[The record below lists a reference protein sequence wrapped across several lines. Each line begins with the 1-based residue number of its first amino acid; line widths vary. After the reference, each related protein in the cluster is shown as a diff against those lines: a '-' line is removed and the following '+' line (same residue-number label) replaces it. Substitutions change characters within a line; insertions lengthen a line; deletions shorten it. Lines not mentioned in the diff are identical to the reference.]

1 MEVIFCASEDLW
13 NSNPCVGRASLLARD
28 GEKRPHSVVDP
39 LGQVP
44 PVRRAL
50 RPPDFHSTMTP
61 WHRSRTFRLSITLG
75 LTVSFFIV
83 ELIVGNVT
91 QSTSL
96 VADSFHMLSDVLA
109 LIVAI
114 VAIRV
119 LRSTC
124 PTPATLRSRAGS
136 GLTLAALLSLGCSLG
151 RARVI
156 DGQEALEAQ
165 HLWLGPNGGPRRPHQ
180 LGLPH
185 CALLFHHRRSP
196 HAAGAARRFV
206 ARAMPTCGASV
217 RRLNRLRRSTQPPHP
232 SWRHIEIESPKLVL
246 IVGAVGL
253 GINLFSMLLFHGT
266 ARVPGNAPSS
276 SHADTRRSRHDT
288 TRRHRHI
295 WRARP

>member
-1 MEVIFCASEDLW
+1 
-13 NSNPCVGRASLLARD
+13 
-28 GEKRPHSVVDP
+28 
-39 LGQVP
+39 
-44 PVRRAL
+44 
-50 RPPDFHSTMTP
+50 MTP

-83 ELIVGNVT
+83 ELIVGNLT

-119 LRSTC
+119 RRNAR
-124 PTPATLRSRAGS
+124 PTPVRLPSRGAG

-151 RARVI
+151 RARVV

-165 HLWLGPNGGPRRPHQ
+165 YLWLGPHGSPRRAHQ

-185 CALLFHHRRSP
+185 CTMLFHHRRSP
-196 HAAGAARRFV
+196 DAAGAARRFV
-206 ARAMPTCGASV
+206 ARATSACVASV
-217 RRLNRLRRSTQPPHP
+217 RRLTLCRTSARRARPPCGHT
-232 SWRHIEIESPKLVL
+232 EIESPKLVL

-253 GINLFSMLLFHGT
+253 GINLFSMLLFHG
-266 ARVPGNAPSS
+266 AACVPSS
-276 SHADTRRSRHDT
+276 APTMSRVLTRGVQGT
-288 TRRHRHI
+288 LRRD
-295 WRARP
+295 ARRRIRRPRP